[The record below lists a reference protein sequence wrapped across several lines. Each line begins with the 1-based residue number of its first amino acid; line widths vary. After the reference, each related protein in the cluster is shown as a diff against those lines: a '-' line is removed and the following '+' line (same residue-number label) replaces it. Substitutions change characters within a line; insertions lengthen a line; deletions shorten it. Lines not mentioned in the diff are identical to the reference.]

1 MKKLFSLSLLK
12 KVFLPPSSKVQ
23 LMVIN
28 LNIILPFKHNM
39 FLFIII
45 IIFYNLVV
53 ERGEILTIEIITRLI
68 ELYI

>member
-45 IIFYNLVV
+45 FFFYNLVV

>member
-45 IIFYNLVV
+45 IFFYNLVV